1 LRALFRRPID
11 DLLAAM
17 ETLVADGNPY
27 LGMLL
32 LLVGLSLSWFAYV
45 PIHELLHA
53 LGCAGTGG
61 NVTVLEVQHIYGGEL
76 LARVFPFVVPGGEYA
91 GRLSGFDTHGSDLVY
106 LATDA
111 LPFALS
117 VLLGVPLL
125 RLCTRR
131 RRPLLLGPAA
141 VLGLAPLYNLPGD
154 YFEMGSILA
163 TRAAGALAGTASPLH
178 PALRSDNVFRLLER
192 FFVQPA
198 ELGLTDGTQI
208 ATAGLLIAVSL
219 ALAVLLA
226 FSTYALGSG
235 VATLIGVP
243 RQVDPQREE
252 EEE

>member
-1 LRALFRRPID
+1 
-11 DLLAAM
+11 M
-17 ETLVADGNPY
+17 
-27 LGMLL
+27 
-32 LLVGLSLSWFAYV
+32 
-45 PIHELLHA
+45 
-53 LGCAGTGG
+53 
-61 NVTVLEVQHIYGGEL
+61 LEVQRIYGGEL

-125 RLCTRR
+125 RLCARR

-141 VLGLAPLYNLPGD
+141 VLGLAPFYNIPGD

-163 TRAAGALAGTASPLH
+163 TRAAGALTGTASPLH
-178 PALRSDNVFRLLER
+178 PALRSDDVFRLLER

-198 ELGLTDGTQI
+198 ELGLTDGTQV
-208 ATAGLLIAVSL
+208 AAGALLIAVSL

-226 FSTYALGSG
+226 FASYALGSG
-235 VATLIGVP
+235 VATLTGVS
-243 RQVDPQREE
+243 RRVDPQGE
-252 EEE
+252 

>member
-1 LRALFRRPID
+1 MSKFFRQPLD

-17 ETLVADGNPY
+17 DALVRGGQPY

-32 LLVGLSLSWFAYV
+32 VFASMSLSWFVYV

-61 NVTVLEVQHIYGGEL
+61 SVTVLEVQRIYGGEL

-91 GRLSGFDTHGSDLVY
+91 GRLAGFDTHGSDLVY

-125 RLCTRR
+125 RLCARR

-141 VLGLAPLYNLPGD
+141 VLGLAPFYNIPGD

-163 TRAAGALAGTASPLH
+163 TRAAGALTGTASPLY
-178 PALRSDNVFRLLER
+178 PGLRSDDVFRLLER

-198 ELGLTDGTQI
+198 ELGLADETQL
-208 ATAGLLIAVSL
+208 AAGGLLIVISL

-226 FSTYALGSG
+226 FASYALSSG
-235 VATLIGVP
+235 VATLAGIARP
-243 RQVDPQREE
+243 VDQQGEQEE
-252 EEE
+252 